1 MKTGLD
7 IPLRAD
13 RRRGIAQGDLR
24 GRALL
29 RGTVFAALTGLCL
42 ALPFPAQSF
51 DSLTFSVAGPDEDTL
66 TRSLRSASILAQ
78 LEQDE
83 DKAPQDVLAAA
94 QGDYAR
100 LVEALYAQGY
110 YSAVVRITLDGQE
123 AATIPPFS
131 VPKRIDKV
139 RVRVEPGE
147 LFTFGKTQV
156 APTNK
161 RVPLPEGFASGAPAQ
176 ATVVRDT
183 AQAAIEGWR
192 AAGYAKAE
200 IADQSITAR
209 HAAAKL
215 DVALA
220 VAKGRQFRF
229 GDVLI
234 TSDSAVREAR
244 IRQIAGVP
252 RGETFDPVAVE
263 DAAQRLRATGTFR
276 SVTVTEADEGG
287 PDDTLDLLIEVT
299 DRKPRRFGFGAELSS
314 SEGAMLSAF
323 WLHRNLFGGA
333 ERLRVE
339 GEAAQLG
346 GSGMKPDYD
355 VTARF
360 EKPAVY
366 GPDTMFFATTGLSY
380 DDEDDYIDRN
390 FTFGLGVTRAFSK
403 QVTGEVGISYS
414 RSNIT
419 DLYLPGDPTRLLT
432 VLSLPTAV
440 TIDRRDDKL
449 DPTEGLYLRA
459 ELEPFAIVNTGE
471 NGGRYAFD
479 IRGYRAFGSEESV
492 VLAGRLQL
500 AGMFGPSAADA
511 PPDYLL
517 YSGGG
522 GTVRGQPYQSLDV
535 DYSGTRLGGRSFA
548 GISTEVRVDVT
559 DSIGVVGFADA
570 GYVGAE
576 SFPDGSGD
584 WHAGAGLGIRY
595 ATPVGPIRFD
605 VAGPVAGDTG
615 EGVQIY
621 IGIGQAF

>member
-7 IPLRAD
+7 IPSRAVRC
-13 RRRGIAQGDLR
+13 RRTARGTP
-24 GRALL
+24 RAATLL
-29 RGTVFAALTGLCL
+29 RGTVFAVLTGVCL
-42 ALPFPAQSF
+42 TLPFPAQSF
-51 DSLTFSVAGPDEDTL
+51 DSLGFKIIGPDRDTL
-66 TRSLRSASILAQ
+66 EDSLRAASILAQ
-78 LEQDE
+78 LEKDG

-131 VPKRIDKV
+131 APKQINKV
-139 RVRVEPGE
+139 RVRVEPGAR
-147 LFTFGKTQV
+147 FTFGEAKV
-156 APTNK
+156 APVNK
-161 RVPLPEGFASGAPAQ
+161 RAPLPEGFAPGAPAQ

-220 VAKGRQFRF
+220 VARGRQFRF
-229 GDVLI
+229 GDVQV

-287 PDDTLDLLIEVT
+287 PDDTLDILIDVT
-299 DRKPRRFGFGAELSS
+299 DRKPRRFGFGAELST
-314 SEGAMLSAF
+314 SEGVMLSGF

-333 ERLRVE
+333 ERFRVE
-339 GEAAQLG
+339 GEASQLG
-346 GSGMKPDYD
+346 GAGMKPDYD
-355 VTARF
+355 LTARF

-380 DDEDDYIDRN
+380 DDEPDYIDRSFN
-390 FTFGLGVTRAFSK
+390 FGLGVTRAFSK
-403 QVTGEVGISYS
+403 QVSGEVGISYS

-432 VLSLPTAV
+432 ILSLPTAV

-459 ELEPFAIVNTGE
+459 ELEPFAIVNRGE
-471 NGGRYAFD
+471 SGGRYAFD
-479 IRGYRAFGSEESV
+479 IRGYRAFGAAESV
-492 VLAGRLQL
+492 VLAGRLQV
-500 AGMFGPSAADA
+500 AGMFGPEAADA
-511 PPDYLL
+511 PPDFLL

-535 DYSGTRLGGRSFA
+535 DYSGTRLGGRSFV
-548 GISTEVRVDVT
+548 GLSTEVRVDVT